1 MNFVACLFQLVNFH
15 KSSVQISNNIEGAM
29 KMIVSFWP
37 KLHQKLAR
45 ILIKFYMNFVACLV
59 SW

>member
-45 ILIKFYMNFVACLV
+45 INKVLHEFCDM
-59 SW
+59 SG